1 MTTLW
6 RCSTEG
12 AEFWVR
18 SGGDFQYSPFEFPA
32 KTGFEPPGAELAL
45 TTILVTFSGVDERGG
60 VREMDFRRSGLAVGA
75 DLGAM
80 AANQGKGG

>member
-1 MTTLW
+1 M
-6 RCSTEG
+6 
-12 AEFWVR
+12 A
-18 SGGDFQYSPFEFPA
+18 
-32 KTGFEPPGAELAL
+32 AL